1 MNQFYN
7 LNWNE
12 NIEYDEFLAKLEMP
26 YLKITGNDLLLDND
40 FWRFLENLSAKGII
54 TTISDNPNHLTSSSC
69 KRLTE
74 FGCREYEMQLM
85 GLRKTHDLL
94 FNRGSYDL
102 TLSKVT
108 LLKRFDIKSRILT
121 VISKENISQ
130 IPWMIDDV
138 VRLNADNFSLKR
150 GYDDFNQFGNILKK
164 FIEYKDSGTSF
175 SLSDS

>member
-12 NIEYDEFLAKLEMP
+12 NIEYDEFLAKREMP

-150 GYDDFNQFGNILKK
+150 GYDDFNQF
-164 FIEYKDSGTSF
+164 
-175 SLSDS
+175 

>member
-1 MNQFYN
+1 
-7 LNWNE
+7 
-12 NIEYDEFLAKLEMP
+12 
-26 YLKITGNDLLLDND
+26 
-40 FWRFLENLSAKGII
+40 
-54 TTISDNPNHLTSSSC
+54 
-69 KRLTE
+69 
-74 FGCREYEMQLM
+74 M

-108 LLKRFDIKSRILT
+108 LLKRFDIKSRIVT